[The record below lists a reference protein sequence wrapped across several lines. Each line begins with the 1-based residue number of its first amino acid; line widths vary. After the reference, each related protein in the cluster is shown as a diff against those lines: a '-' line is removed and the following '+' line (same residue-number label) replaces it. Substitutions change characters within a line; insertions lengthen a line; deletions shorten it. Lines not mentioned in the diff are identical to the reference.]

1 MSCTSS
7 LIGHDALRSGYDS
20 DTEALEDLG
29 KLVCSGVNTEAGLRD
44 TAKTLDGLLLAGE
57 ILEGDADDAL
67 GAVVDNLEALDLA
80 FIEKD
85 LSNCLLHLR
94 CGDIDSF
101 MLRYTGVADAGQHIC
116 NGVCDLHNFF
126 SFFRSYR
133 GLALGFGD
141 EVPH

>member
-67 GAVVDNLEALDLA
+67 GAVIDELEALDVA
-80 FIEKD
+80 FVKED
-85 LSNCLLHLR
+85 LSDCLLHLGS
-94 CGDIDSF
+94 GDIDGF
-101 MLRYTGVADAGQHIC
+101 MLCAAGVADACQHIC
-116 NGVCDLHNFF
+116 NGVCDLHVFF
-126 SFFRSYR
+126 LLF
-133 GLALGFGD
+133 
-141 EVPH
+141 